1 MQQKQERAETFTER
15 NYTKLSR
22 IKIYLEDRVSPSLVT
37 GALRLHFLLRKLGWN
52 GVGCVWQGCGVWDLP
67 GSPAGPRAGL
77 PRAHAS
83 GH

>member
-1 MQQKQERAETFTER
+1 MQTETEERAETLKEQ

-52 GVGCVWQGCGVWDLP
+52 GVGCVWQGLWWFGI
-67 GSPAGPRAGL
+67 
-77 PRAHAS
+77 
-83 GH
+83 